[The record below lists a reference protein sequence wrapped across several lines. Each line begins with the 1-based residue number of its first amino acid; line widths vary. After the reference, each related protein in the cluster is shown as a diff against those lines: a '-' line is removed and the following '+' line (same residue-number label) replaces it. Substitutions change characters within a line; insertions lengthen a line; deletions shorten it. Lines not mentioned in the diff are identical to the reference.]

1 MSNICSNCILTRTN
15 VFDKLV
21 TGSGDNMQKVLKK
34 YGVIIIFYLV
44 VILGVLVL
52 SSRLRYLSHQN
63 QNNNLEVV
71 AITK

>member
-1 MSNICSNCILTRTN
+1 
-15 VFDKLV
+15 
-21 TGSGDNMQKVLKK
+21 MQKVLKK

-71 AITK
+71 AITKYFSLSSTKRYLK